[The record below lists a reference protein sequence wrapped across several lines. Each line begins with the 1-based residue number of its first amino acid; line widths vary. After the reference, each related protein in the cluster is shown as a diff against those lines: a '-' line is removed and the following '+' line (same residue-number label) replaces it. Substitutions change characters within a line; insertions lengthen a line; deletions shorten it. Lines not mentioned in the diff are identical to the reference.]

1 MKAKIL
7 KVIIQTVAIVILII
21 CGLLFAQSFY
31 MQRELVVRSRN
42 SGNTVKGISEDAMRD
57 QMRRYLEETAQM
69 RAMINDNNLLTFKN
83 SVITITE
90 AVNDL
95 YVHPDRYGKD
105 EPDHY
110 NASDMGTLVAY
121 VAYGDNVDV
130 KNRTILKET
139 ALLSNLK
146 NVLRAVNAANTSV
159 VADYYA
165 TESGIFVCSEP
176 VSKYNLPASGDP
188 LYFEAR
194 QRPWYTEAK
203 NVGAPVFTG
212 MMLDADTNEYAI
224 SCAAP
229 VYDEGVLKGVAGAG
243 MFLKDMREDVDSF
256 RIGENGFACVVN
268 NYGQILFSGAK
279 EGELTES
286 YDQSQDI
293 RTCGNTEL
301 SELAVSALKGE
312 NGVRLIHIDGAG
324 YYVAYAPMET
334 VSWSYLTVLP
344 EEEVLAPTQELI
356 TELDSS
362 YESQNQLVRK
372 SIINSGLVMLIFI
385 VILCIAVYYI
395 ASKFA
400 DRLSR
405 PVVTL
410 TQKVSAMEGDNLGFE
425 WDIDTGDEVQVLAE
439 TFGSMTDRMKQYI
452 DDITR
457 IAGERERL
465 EAELTLAAQIQAAML
480 PSSFPA
486 YPERKEFDLYATM
499 DPAKEV
505 GGDFYD
511 YFFLDNDHLVIVI
524 ADVAGKGAPAALFM
538 VVAMTIIEN
547 TTNSIGEVSQVF
559 GITNNQ
565 LCEGNT
571 EDMFVTAWIGI
582 VDLTTGVMTW
592 CDAGHENPY
601 IVHNDGQI
609 DELKPRKKKPPM
621 AAIENTSYLTGITTL
636 QPGDCLYLYTDGVVE
651 ACNTNEELYKTSRLK
666 ALLGSCGE
674 DDPETILKK
683 VREDVDAF
691 VGDAPQFDDMT
702 MLAFKY
708 FGKQE

>member
-7 KVIIQTVAIVILII
+7 KVIVETVAIVVVII

-31 MQRELVVRSRN
+31 MQKALVT
-42 SGNTVKGISEDAMRD
+42 SGRKSGETVKEISEGAMRD
-57 QMRRYLEETAQM
+57 QMRIYLEETAQM
-69 RAMINDNNLLTFKN
+69 RAMINDNGLATFKN
-83 SVITITE
+83 SVITIAE
-90 AVNDL
+90 AATDI

-121 VAYGDNVDV
+121 VAYGDNVDT
-130 KNRTILKET
+130 KNKTVAKET

-146 NVLRAVNAANTSV
+146 NVLRAVNASNASV
-159 VADYYA
+159 GADYYA
-165 TESGIFVCSEP
+165 TESGIFICSEP

-194 QRPWYTEAK
+194 QRPWYIDAK
-203 NVGAPVFTG
+203 NAGEPVFTG

-229 VYDEGVLKGVAGAG
+229 VYDDGELKGVAGAG

-268 NYGQILFSGAK
+268 DYGQILFSGTK
-279 EGELTES
+279 TGELAAS
-286 YDQSQDI
+286 DDQNQDI
-293 RTCGNTEL
+293 RTSDNAEL
-301 SELAVSALKGE
+301 SELAVSALNGE
-312 NGVRLIHIDGAG
+312 SGIRLISVDGDS

-344 EEEVLAPTQELI
+344 EKEVLAPTQELI
-356 TELDSS
+356 NELDSN
-362 YESQNQLVRK
+362 YEIQNEIVKK
-372 SIINSGLVMLIFI
+372 SIINSGIIMVVLI
-385 VILCIAVYYI
+385 VILCIIMYYV
-395 ASKFA
+395 ASGFA
-400 DRLSR
+400 DRISR
-405 PVVTL
+405 PIVML
-410 TQKVSAMEGDNLGFE
+410 TQKVSAIEGDNLDFE
-425 WDIDTGDEVQVLAE
+425 WDIDTEDEVQVLAD
-439 TFGSMTDRMKQYI
+439 TFGSMTDRMKHYI
-452 DDITR
+452 NDITR
-457 IAGERERL
+457 IAGEKERID
-465 EAELTLAAQIQAAML
+465 AELTLAAQIQASML

-486 YPERKEFDLYATM
+486 YPDRKEFDLYATM

-511 YFFLDNDHLVIVI
+511 YFFLDNDHLAVVI

-538 VVAMTIIEN
+538 VIAMTIIEN

-571 EDMFVTAWIGI
+571 EDMFVTAWLGI
-582 VDLTTGVMTW
+582 IDLTTGVMTW

-601 IVHNDGQI
+601 IVHSDGTL

-621 AAIENTSYLTGITTL
+621 AAIENTSYLTGIATL
-636 QPGDCLYLYTDGVVE
+636 KPGDSLYLYTDGVVE
-651 ACNTNEELYKTSRLK
+651 ACNSDNELYKTSRLK
-666 ALLGSCGE
+666 ALLEGCGE
-674 DDPETILKK
+674 DDPETMLKK

-702 MLAFKY
+702 MLALKY
-708 FGKQE
+708 YGKPE